1 MQIELLADRLEFI
14 PTLAEWHFR
23 EWAYLRPGDSVANR
37 VRLLQE
43 RSGRTELPVT
53 FVASSATELLGSA
66 MLIHHEM
73 DTHPQFT
80 PWLAGVFVLT
90 AMTTVLIIVPA
101 SSLLRPIVATA
112 LGAHSRNMSCARL
125 QRAVIPPFISSR
137 PALRI
142 SFHISA
148 GVSSSKRGTKAP
160 MSSSCRTPNSPNQT
174 MKPTQNFVVS
184 FRFMRTSTLKV
195 LDGLSLSR

>member
-1 MQIELLADRLEFI
+1 MTEGAVCKSSSLQTVPSSSLRSLSGTFASG
-14 PTLAEWHFR
+14 PTSGPAILSRIAFDCCR
-23 EWAYLRPGDSVANR
+23 SAQAAPNFPSRSLRP
-37 VRLLQE
+37 
-43 RSGRTELPVT
+43 LPQSYSARPCLST
-53 FVASSATELLGSA
+53 MRWTPIHSSLLG
-66 MLIHHEM
+66 L
-73 DTHPQFT
+73 
-80 PWLAGVFVLT
+80 
-90 AMTTVLIIVPA
+90 PA

-148 GVSSSKRGTKAP
+148 GVLSSKRGTKAP

>member
-1 MQIELLADRLEFI
+1 VQIELLADRPGFI

-43 RSGRTELPVT
+43 RSGRTDLPVT

-80 PWLAGVFVLT
+80 PWLAGVFV
-90 AMTTVLIIVPA
+90 APA
-101 SSLLRPIVATA
+101 HRATA
-112 LGAHSRNMSCARL
+112 LGAHSRNMSCARP

-148 GVSSSKRGTKAP
+148 GVLSSKPGTKAP
-160 MSSSCRTPNSPNQT
+160 MSLSCRTPNSPNQT
-174 MKPTQNFVVS
+174 MKPTQHFVVS
-184 FRFMRTSTLKV
+184 FRFMRTSILKV